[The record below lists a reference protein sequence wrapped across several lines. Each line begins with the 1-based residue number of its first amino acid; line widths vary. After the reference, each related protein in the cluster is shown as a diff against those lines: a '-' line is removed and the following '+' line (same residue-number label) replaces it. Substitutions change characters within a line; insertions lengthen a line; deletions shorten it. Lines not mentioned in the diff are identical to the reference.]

1 MYPASVSIFGKSCKR
16 FMLKKEDTI
25 LCNSGSLKSRLRQVC
40 LITCLPTFIHP
51 RFSRWCLR
59 SYLEPKFELNCS
71 LSYRP
76 TRAVSSR
83 KLRFYGRT
91 KKDHGLLW
99 FKVIWHVKAVIYTP
113 NLMDISTNKYCLF
126 CGETA
131 RCMPKVE
138 NIFYF
143 KARTVYG
150 LQLYRV

>member
-1 MYPASVSIFGKSCKR
+1 MYPASVSIFSKSGKR

-40 LITCLPTFIHP
+40 LITCLLTFIHRTVSLP
-51 RFSRWCLR
+51 MLR
-59 SYLEPKFELNCS
+59 SYFEPKFELNCS
-71 LSYRP
+71 LTYSP
-76 TRAVSSR
+76 HEPCLHENSASTAEAKSITGNISGV
-83 KLRFYGRT
+83 
-91 KKDHGLLW
+91 LW
-99 FKVIWHVKAVIYTP
+99 FRVIWHVKAVIYTL

-150 LQLYRV
+150 L